1 MATWLSTFVCQQIV
15 ILYFDIIHIH
25 VHFVLLNRSIAT
37 WNLFV
42 LYIENKATEKMFY
55 PLTPV
60 EKIKDILFE
69 IYY

>member
-1 MATWLSTFVCQQIV
+1 MATWLSTFVRQQIV

-42 LYIENKATEKMFY
+42 LYIENKATEKMF
-55 PLTPV
+55 
-60 EKIKDILFE
+60 
-69 IYY
+69 